1 MFIITTEEENI
12 MEEKEKIFWF
22 YVEDA
27 DALDETEVPVYSFG
41 GNNLETDAEYGK
53 ETEEDNRYIELPI
66 LDAEELL
73 NVDEP
78 LVISNGFNG
87 MAYLYLPE
95 QWEEMWKFLESRD
108 RKQWR
113 SIKRYI
119 YGTSYQV
126 EVQDRRLYIP
136 KRIIKNL
143 KIQDKAVLMKFT
155 KDRKYYYALRND
167 SL

>member
-22 YVEDA
+22 HVEDA
-27 DALDETEVPVYSFG
+27 DALDETEVPVYCFG
-41 GNNLETDAEYGK
+41 ENNLETDAEYG
-53 ETEEDNRYIELPI
+53 EEMEEDNRYIELPV
-66 LDAEELL
+66 LGAEELL
-73 NVDEP
+73 NVDGP

-87 MAYLYLPE
+87 MAYIYLPG
-95 QWEEMWKFLESRD
+95 QWEEMWRFLELRD

-113 SIKRYI
+113 LIKRYI

-136 KRIIKNL
+136 KQIIKNL

-155 KDRKYYYALRND
+155 KDSKYYYALRND

>member
-1 MFIITTEEENI
+1 MFTERTKEN
-12 MEEKEKIFWF
+12 KVFWF
-22 YVEDA
+22 HVEDA
-27 DALDETEVPVYSFG
+27 DALDEIEVPVCCFEEDYS
-41 GNNLETDAEYGK
+41 ETDVEH
-53 ETEEDNRYIELPI
+53 EEEMEEDNRYIELPV

-78 LVISNGFNG
+78 LVISKGVNG

-113 SIKRYI
+113 LIKRYI
-119 YGTSYQV
+119 YGTSRLV

-136 KRIIKNL
+136 RRITKGL
-143 KIQDKAVLMKFT
+143 KIEDKAVLMKFT
-155 KDRKYYYALRND
+155 KDGKHYYALRNA

>member
-1 MFIITTEEENI
+1 MFINTA
-12 MEEKEKIFWF
+12 MEDEREVFWF

-27 DALDETEVPVYSFG
+27 DALDEIEVPVYCFEEDYS
-41 GNNLETDAEYGK
+41 ETDVEHG
-53 ETEEDNRYIELPI
+53 EERGEDNRYIELPV
-66 LDAEELL
+66 LGAEELL

-113 SIKRYI
+113 LIKRYI
-119 YGTSYQV
+119 YGTSRLV

-136 KRIIKNL
+136 SWITKGL
-143 KIQDKAVLMKFT
+143 KIEDKVVLMKFT
-155 KDRKYYYALRND
+155 KDSKHYYALRND